1 MIAALGL
8 ALALAGVAWFAWPR
22 DRARLSHARW
32 LRRAGIGFLLP
43 TLAAL
48 LALGRLDAL
57 WTVPPEFA
65 PVVAWLPYAEP
76 LAIAPAVALGL
87 AIGGGLIAA
96 RIGWARWRG
105 RPLSYRFVFPA
116 PLAAH
121 DRAQLLPAALVSIW
135 AGVTEEVAFRL
146 GLPLLLTLVTGDA
159 WAAVALATL
168 IFAAL
173 HRYQPWW
180 GQLMV
185 LGAGV
190 VLGGLYLITGA
201 LWLAIVVH
209 AIMDLLGLVLR
220 PWLAGFN
227 SSIATPT

>member
-22 DRARLSHARW
+22 DKVRLSHARW
-32 LRRAGIGFLLP
+32 LWRASIGFLLP
-43 TLAAL
+43 TLLAL
-48 LALGRLDAL
+48 LALGRIDAL
-57 WTVPPEFA
+57 WTTPREFD
-65 PVVAWLPYAEP
+65 PVAAWLPYAEP

-87 AIGGGLIAA
+87 ALGGGLIAA

-121 DRAQLLPAALVSIW
+121 DRAHLLPAALVSVW

-146 GLPLLLTLVTGDA
+146 GLPLLLALVTGNA
-159 WAAVALATL
+159 WIAFALATL
-168 IFAAL
+168 IFAGL

-180 GQLMV
+180 GRLLV
-185 LGAGV
+185 SGAGV
-190 VLGGLYLITGA
+190 VLAGVYLMTGA
-201 LWLAIVVH
+201 LWLAITVH
-209 AIMDLLGLVLR
+209 AIMDLLGLVVR

-227 SSIATPT
+227 SSGASPT